1 MYHGW
6 VLASIYGLDSLT
18 FLGGL
23 FSEELKKELEGELER
38 MRAQDAIE
46 KEKR

>member
-1 MYHGW
+1 
-6 VLASIYGLDSLT
+6 VPC
-18 FLGGL
+18 
-23 FSEELKKELEGELER
+23 SEELRKELEEELER